1 MLQLD
6 VWVFVL
12 SLIGV
17 LIVGGLVLAILTA
30 YVVSAGFLGL
40 ESNFIFNPATAVML
54 HIFPESGENFGEILG
69 GICQALSAY
78 AILPMVGGVIGFF
91 LARYLIKKSLEK
103 NPPVT
108 EKQVRAMY
116 EQGGRKLSEK
126 QVRAIMHSINK
137 NR

>member
-1 MLQLD
+1 MQIE

-17 LIVGGLVLAILTA
+17 LIVGG
-30 YVVSAGFLGL
+30 
-40 ESNFIFNPATAVML
+40 
-54 HIFPESGENFGEILG
+54 
-69 GICQALSAY
+69 
-78 AILPMVGGVIGFF
+78 VIGFF
-91 LARYLIKKSLEK
+91 LARYLIQKQMEK

-108 EKQVRAMY
+108 EKQVRMMY

>member
-1 MLQLD
+1 MQLQLD

-17 LIVGGLVLAILTA
+17 LIVGGVA
-30 YVVSAGFLGL
+30 
-40 ESNFIFNPATAVML
+40 
-54 HIFPESGENFGEILG
+54 
-69 GICQALSAY
+69 
-78 AILPMVGGVIGFF
+78 GFF
-91 LARYLIKKSLEK
+91 LARYLIKKNLEK

>member
-17 LIVGGLVLAILTA
+17 LIVGGV
-30 YVVSAGFLGL
+30 AGL
-40 ESNFIFNPATAVML
+40 
-54 HIFPESGENFGEILG
+54 
-69 GICQALSAY
+69 
-78 AILPMVGGVIGFF
+78 F
-91 LARYLIKKSLEK
+91 LARYLIKKNLEK

>member
-17 LIVGGLVLAILTA
+17 LIVGGVA
-30 YVVSAGFLGL
+30 
-40 ESNFIFNPATAVML
+40 
-54 HIFPESGENFGEILG
+54 
-69 GICQALSAY
+69 
-78 AILPMVGGVIGFF
+78 GFF
-91 LARYLIKKSLEK
+91 LARYLIKKNLEK

>member
-17 LIVGGLVLAILTA
+17 LIVGGVA
-30 YVVSAGFLGL
+30 
-40 ESNFIFNPATAVML
+40 
-54 HIFPESGENFGEILG
+54 
-69 GICQALSAY
+69 
-78 AILPMVGGVIGFF
+78 GFF

>member
-1 MLQLD
+1 MQIE

-17 LIVGGLVLAILTA
+17 LIVGG
-30 YVVSAGFLGL
+30 
-40 ESNFIFNPATAVML
+40 
-54 HIFPESGENFGEILG
+54 
-69 GICQALSAY
+69 
-78 AILPMVGGVIGFF
+78 VIGFF
-91 LARYLIKKSLEK
+91 LARYLIQKNLEK

-108 EKQVRAMY
+108 EKQVRMMY

-126 QVRAIMHSINK
+126 QVRAIMHTMNK

>member
-1 MLQLD
+1 MFQID

-17 LIVGGLVLAILTA
+17 LIVGG
-30 YVVSAGFLGL
+30 VV
-40 ESNFIFNPATAVML
+40 
-54 HIFPESGENFGEILG
+54 
-69 GICQALSAY
+69 
-78 AILPMVGGVIGFF
+78 GFF
-91 LARYLIKKSLEK
+91 LARYLIKKNLEK

>member
-1 MLQLD
+1 MQLQLD

-17 LIVGGLVLAILTA
+17 LIVGGVA
-30 YVVSAGFLGL
+30 
-40 ESNFIFNPATAVML
+40 
-54 HIFPESGENFGEILG
+54 
-69 GICQALSAY
+69 
-78 AILPMVGGVIGFF
+78 GFF

>member
-1 MLQLD
+1 MQID

-17 LIVGGLVLAILTA
+17 LIVGG
-30 YVVSAGFLGL
+30 VV
-40 ESNFIFNPATAVML
+40 
-54 HIFPESGENFGEILG
+54 
-69 GICQALSAY
+69 
-78 AILPMVGGVIGFF
+78 GFF
-91 LARYLIKKSLEK
+91 LARYLIKKNLEK

>member
-17 LIVGGLVLAILTA
+17 LIVGGVA
-30 YVVSAGFLGL
+30 
-40 ESNFIFNPATAVML
+40 
-54 HIFPESGENFGEILG
+54 
-69 GICQALSAY
+69 
-78 AILPMVGGVIGFF
+78 GFF
-91 LARYLIKKSLEK
+91 LARYLIKKNLEK

-137 NR
+137 NK

>member
-17 LIVGGLVLAILTA
+17 LIVGGVA
-30 YVVSAGFLGL
+30 
-40 ESNFIFNPATAVML
+40 
-54 HIFPESGENFGEILG
+54 
-69 GICQALSAY
+69 
-78 AILPMVGGVIGFF
+78 GFF

-137 NR
+137 NI

>member
-1 MLQLD
+1 MLQVE

-17 LIVGGLVLAILTA
+17 LIVGG
-30 YVVSAGFLGL
+30 
-40 ESNFIFNPATAVML
+40 
-54 HIFPESGENFGEILG
+54 
-69 GICQALSAY
+69 
-78 AILPMVGGVIGFF
+78 VIGFF
-91 LARYLIKKSLEK
+91 LARYLIQKNLEK

-108 EKQVRAMY
+108 EKQVRMMY

-126 QVRAIMHSINK
+126 QVRAIMHTMNK

>member
-17 LIVGGLVLAILTA
+17 LIVGGVA
-30 YVVSAGFLGL
+30 
-40 ESNFIFNPATAVML
+40 
-54 HIFPESGENFGEILG
+54 
-69 GICQALSAY
+69 
-78 AILPMVGGVIGFF
+78 GFF
-91 LARYLIKKSLEK
+91 LARYLIKKNLEK

-108 EKQVRAMY
+108 EKQVRMMY

>member
-17 LIVGGLVLAILTA
+17 LIVGGVA
-30 YVVSAGFLGL
+30 
-40 ESNFIFNPATAVML
+40 
-54 HIFPESGENFGEILG
+54 
-69 GICQALSAY
+69 
-78 AILPMVGGVIGFF
+78 GFF

-137 NR
+137 NK

>member
-1 MLQLD
+1 MQID

-17 LIVGGLVLAILTA
+17 LIVGGVA
-30 YVVSAGFLGL
+30 
-40 ESNFIFNPATAVML
+40 
-54 HIFPESGENFGEILG
+54 
-69 GICQALSAY
+69 
-78 AILPMVGGVIGFF
+78 GFF
-91 LARYLIKKSLEK
+91 LARYLIKKNLEK